1 MPHQAVGQRMRSDPR
16 VAIVLRNEPEVE
28 KASPRSYSRFA
39 NGNMRNESVGM
50 SRAMHGHGY
59 ANRYQGVKEA
69 LAVARALSN
78 EGYHVSRGIRGP
90 CPPAYRSE
98 RRQNEVSRSVQALPG
113 LPAHA
118 ALAGYNSDRRKA
130 GAEHKQMGNN
140 S

>member
-98 RRQNEVSRSVQALPG
+98 RRQ
-113 LPAHA
+113 
-118 ALAGYNSDRRKA
+118 DRK
-130 GAEHKQMGNN
+130 
-140 S
+140 STL